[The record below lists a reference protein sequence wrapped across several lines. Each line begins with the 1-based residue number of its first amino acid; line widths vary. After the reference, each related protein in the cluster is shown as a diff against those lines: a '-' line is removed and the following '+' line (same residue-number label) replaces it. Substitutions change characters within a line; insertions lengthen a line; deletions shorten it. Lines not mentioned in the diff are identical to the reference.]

1 MKMLKKMIYL
11 SLNVNIVAKSL
22 NIQNDKYRK
31 IVKTSLIFVRKSV
44 IENTRRRNLFKQNV
58 LSVEKNLL

>member
-1 MKMLKKMIYL
+1 MLKKMIYL